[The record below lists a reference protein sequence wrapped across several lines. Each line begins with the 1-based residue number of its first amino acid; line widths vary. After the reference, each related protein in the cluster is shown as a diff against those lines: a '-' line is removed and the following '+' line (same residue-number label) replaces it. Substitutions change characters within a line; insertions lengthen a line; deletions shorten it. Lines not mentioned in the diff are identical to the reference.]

1 MHIYEFW
8 CRNASFLQPIHFI
21 ARHKVTNLVI
31 LFEGIPDQ
39 IYRIYIHYMP
49 MARVKSVRNGK
60 RATCELRSDTLGMK
74 GDRPKDHP
82 HPSIWLVAYAFL
94 IMSHF
99 RLLHHPLSL
108 RIGGGPRMTPIFLRF
123 FGKFCVN
130 TFFKGSGFGLGTARE
145 TPILSKWSYLDTN
158 KTTQPADLMKAD
170 DMANSNIEK

>member
-1 MHIYEFW
+1 MNF
-8 CRNASFLQPIHFI
+8 NAGMPPSCNQFI
-21 ARHKVTNLVI
+21 SLLATRIRILLY

-39 IYRIYIHYMP
+39 IYRIYIHYLP

-60 RATCELRSDTLGMK
+60 RATCELRSDTLGME

-108 RIGGGPRMTPIFLRF
+108 QIGGWPRMTPIFLRF

-130 TFFKGSGFGLGTARE
+130 TFFKGSGFRLGTARE
-145 TPILSKWSYLDTN
+145 TPILSK
-158 KTTQPADLMKAD
+158 MV
-170 DMANSNIEK
+170 IFGHE

>member
-1 MHIYEFW
+1 MSNNISTISLYAYIWILMQE
-8 CRNASFLQPIHFI
+8 CLLLATNSFHCSPQGYATRIRIL
-21 ARHKVTNLVI
+21 LY

-39 IYRIYIHYMP
+39 IYRIYIHYLP

-60 RATCELRSDTLGMK
+60 RATCELRSNTLGME

-108 RIGGGPRMTPIFLRF
+108 RIGEWPLMTSIFLRF

-145 TPILSKWSYLDTN
+145 TPILSKMVILGH
-158 KTTQPADLMKAD
+158 
-170 DMANSNIEK
+170 E